1 MELVS
6 SNVVARDVLFLGA
19 GALLLEE
26 LVVIF
31 EVDGLRLILE
41 AVQHRLTEAAQA
53 KVQGHVDWWKVNIPC
68 FLSPL
73 FSTFE

>member
-1 MELVS
+1 
-6 SNVVARDVLFLGA
+6 
-19 GALLLEE
+19 LEE

-41 AVQHRLTEAAQA
+41 AVQHRLTEAAQS
-53 KVQGHVDWWKVNIPC
+53 KVQGHVDWWKVKIPC

-73 FSTFE
+73 FSTYE

>member
-6 SNVVARDVLFLGA
+6 SNVIAHDVLFVGA

-41 AVQHRLTEAAQA
+41 AVQHRLTEAAQS
-53 KVQGHVDWWKVNIPC
+53 KVQGHVDWWKVKIPC

-73 FSTFE
+73 FSTYE